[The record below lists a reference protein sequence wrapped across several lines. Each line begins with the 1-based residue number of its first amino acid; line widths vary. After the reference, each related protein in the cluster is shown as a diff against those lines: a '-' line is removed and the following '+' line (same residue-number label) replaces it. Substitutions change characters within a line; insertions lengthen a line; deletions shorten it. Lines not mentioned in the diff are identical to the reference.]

1 MEGSELLAYGF
12 QRRQDAQPLPRV
24 AILGAWGLS
33 LNKRFGGVTPRQNR
47 KYVHICIACQS
58 VKTYMFYRTETSKV
72 LLDKSEAHSYNKN
85 SGAILYCC
93 YYLKRG

>member
-12 QRRQDAQPLPRV
+12 QRPQDAQPLPKV

-33 LNKRFGGVTPRQNR
+33 LNKRFGGATPRQNR

-58 VKTYMFYRTETSKV
+58 VNM
-72 LLDKSEAHSYNKN
+72 D
-85 SGAILYCC
+85 
-93 YYLKRG
+93 LK

>member
-12 QRRQDAQPLPRV
+12 QRPQDAQPLPRV

-47 KYVHICIACQS
+47 KYVHICIACQ
-58 VKTYMFYRTETSKV
+58 TEFLIVLKQYSDCLRRFSKS
-72 LLDKSEAHSYNKN
+72 LLKDMVE
-85 SGAILYCC
+85 I
-93 YYLKRG
+93 

>member
-33 LNKRFGGVTPRQNR
+33 LNKRFGGATPRQNR
-47 KYVHICIACQS
+47 KYVHICIACWFLGPHIIVFVHS
-58 VKTYMFYRTETSKV
+58 LFHKFLLTKSDFRLIIKTEIGF
-72 LLDKSEAHSYNKN
+72 
-85 SGAILYCC
+85 
-93 YYLKRG
+93 